1 MSDFPTSDTGHWET
15 RGTAAALLFVGIL
28 MSGGGFLA
36 AIVVAIASMPLAMLN
51 FTWPW
56 ISGASTLIFLSGLA
70 RICGWHLL
78 P

>member
-1 MSDFPTSDTGHWET
+1 MSDFPASASDHWET
-15 RGTAAALLFVGIL
+15 RGTAATLLFVGIL
-28 MSGGGFLA
+28 MSGGGFFA
-36 AIVVAIASMPLAMLN
+36 AVVVSIVSMPLAMLN